1 MIAGVA
7 ILVYQWRLRRHFMER
22 LDDVD
27 RRQENAY
34 RRAGLALLARAE
46 TAHEISVILIRVA
59 LAAFPREQAA
69 SLVGEDWRGFLK

>member
-1 MIAGVA
+1 LIAGVA
-7 ILVYQWRLRRHFMER
+7 ILVYQWRL
-22 LDDVD
+22 

>member
-7 ILVYQWRLRRHFMER
+7 ILVYQWRL
-22 LDDVD
+22 

>member
-7 ILVYQWRLRRHFMER
+7 ILVYQWRLRR
-22 LDDVD
+22 
-27 RRQENAY
+27 QENAC